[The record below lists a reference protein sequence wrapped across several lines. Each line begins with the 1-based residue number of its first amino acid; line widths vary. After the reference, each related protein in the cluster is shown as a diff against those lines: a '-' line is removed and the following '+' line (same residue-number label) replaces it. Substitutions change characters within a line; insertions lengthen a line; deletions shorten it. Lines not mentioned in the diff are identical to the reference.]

1 MKPTE
6 PTQNQCQGQG
16 QDQDPCQDPC
26 PCPCQKTVPVDLGR
40 RSYDVRV
47 GPGLLG
53 ELGEAIAGMDGVTS
67 AAVVTDSNVGPLY
80 GKRAVDA
87 IEVAGTAA
95 TRIDFPAGEA
105 NKTLATLSQ
114 VLDALFAATPPV
126 DRSTVVVA
134 LGGGVAG
141 DLAGLVAALALRGLR
156 FYQCPTSLLADVDAS
171 VGGKTAVDHPAGK
184 NLIGAFH
191 QPAGVM
197 IDVETLTTLPRCE
210 LIGGLAE
217 CVKHGVIRDASLLD
231 YIEANAAGIL
241 ACEPGV
247 MTELIARNVAIKAA
261 VVAADEREAGER
273 AHLNFGHTI
282 GHAIEVLAGYG
293 ELSHGQAV
301 SLGMVAANHIAVA
314 RGLLDGRDA
323 ERIERLLGKLELPTR
338 RPGLDAE
345 EIRRIM
351 QHDKKTL
358 AGRVR
363 MVLPAKLGAANVFD
377 DTPPQAVDKAVA
389 YLGQ

>member
-6 PTQNQCQGQG
+6 PTQCQY
-16 QDQDPCQDPC
+16 
-26 PCPCQKTVPVDLGR
+26 QKTVAVDLGR
-40 RSYDVRV
+40 RSYDVHV

-53 ELGEAIAGMDGVTS
+53 RLGQAIAAMDGVTS

-80 GKRAVDA
+80 GRRAVDA
-87 IEVAGTAA
+87 IGAAGIAA

-105 NKTLATLSQ
+105 NKTLATLSN
-114 VLDALFAATPPV
+114 VLDALFAARPAV

-197 IDVETLTTLPRCE
+197 IDVETLKTLPRCE

-217 CVKHGVIRDASLLD
+217 CVKHGVIRDANLLD

-241 ACEPGV
+241 ECEPAV

-282 GHAIEVLAGYG
+282 VHAIEVLAGYG

-301 SLGMVAANHIAVA
+301 SLGMVAANHIAIA
-314 RGLLDGRDA
+314 RGLLDGADA
-323 ERIERLLGKLELPTR
+323 ERIERLLDKLELPTR
-338 RPGLDAE
+338 RPGLDAD

-351 QHDKKTL
+351 QHDKKAL
-358 AGRVR
+358 GGRVR
-363 MVLPAKLGAANVFD
+363 FVLPTGLGSAAIFD
-377 DTPPQAVDKAVA
+377 DCPPEAIAEA
-389 YLGQ
+389 IGYLGNA